1 MPNKKK
7 KDNVGDFLRGF
18 FGGTP
23 AGKAPDT
30 RQKQNE
36 AYKKL
41 LGK

>member
-1 MPNKKK
+1 MPNKKDQTK
-7 KDNVGDFLRGF
+7 NFLSGF
-18 FGGTP
+18 FSGSP
-23 AGKAPDT
+23 AGKAADT